1 MDKDRY
7 QIIVLY
13 NVNYYYV
20 TSIIAHTKKKSHR
33 MVVFGWGEGG
43 NYQETLMMPHEIVRS
58 DSS

>member
-20 TSIIAHTKKKSHR
+20 TSIIAHTKKKKPPDGSVWLGRRRKLSGDSH
-33 MVVFGWGEGG
+33 
-43 NYQETLMMPHEIVRS
+43 
-58 DSS
+58 DAA